1 FVAAVAEMLVQSH
14 RDGIDLLPA
23 VPEVFAHGAVRG
35 LVARPGIDVDATWG
49 AVGQGG
55 AELLEA
61 GLRARTPRALGDH
74 VVRHRGHEVLV
85 RLDAVAVRVPVVFP
99 A

>member
-1 FVAAVAEMLVQSH
+1 
-14 RDGIDLLPA
+14 
-23 VPEVFAHGAVRG
+23 VPEVFAHGSVRG
-35 LVARPGIDVDATWG
+35 LVARPGIDVDVTWG
-49 AVGQGG
+49 AVGEDG

-74 VVRHRGHEVLV
+74 VVRHRGREVLV
-85 RLDAVAVRVPVVFP
+85 RLEAVGVRVPVVFP